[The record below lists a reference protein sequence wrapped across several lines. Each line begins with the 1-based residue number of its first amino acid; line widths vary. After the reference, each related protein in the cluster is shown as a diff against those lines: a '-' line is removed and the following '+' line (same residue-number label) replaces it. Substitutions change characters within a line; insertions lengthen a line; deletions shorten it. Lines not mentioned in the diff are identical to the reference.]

1 MSKTVSTSFFCILS
15 QGREAF
21 PLKGVIEPMGYK
33 QEGDSR
39 MSEEIKTNET
49 IEEKEDSANTR
60 TFTQEQVNAIVGKR
74 LAEAKASKESE
85 LGKKETELN
94 EREMQIRAKEV
105 LAEKGLP
112 KDLAK
117 VLKYSDE
124 ETLLNAISVVERAG
138 VNTRPDPVG
147 PRMIDPKPLPEG
159 EHTIETSFREAM
171 GLK

>member
-1 MSKTVSTSFFCILS
+1 MC
-15 QGREAF
+15 G
-21 PLKGVIEPMGYK
+21 MGYK

-94 EREMQIRAKEV
+94 EREMQIRAREV

-159 EHTIETSFREAM
+159 EHTIDTSFREAM